1 MAAEVL
7 VEEVDIP
14 SRPTGSRATSTFHGT
29 LFLVHQLALPGGLSV
44 EDPSPDGGRRRKQVT

>member
-1 MAAEVL
+1 ML
-7 VEEVDIP
+7 VEEADIP